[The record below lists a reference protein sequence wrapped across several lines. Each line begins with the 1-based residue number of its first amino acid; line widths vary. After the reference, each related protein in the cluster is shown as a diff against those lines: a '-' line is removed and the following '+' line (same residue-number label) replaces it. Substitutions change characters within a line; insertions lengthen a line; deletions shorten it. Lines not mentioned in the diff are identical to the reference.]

1 MNYLIKYSL
10 REKGI
15 LVIEKKQMCVRNKQ
29 NEYFAKGGLEKYLH
43 KNYKFDEIIFHKC
56 EIDPTDMSDL
66 SLLWN
71 LEDLKNKMGM
81 K

>member
-1 MNYLIKYSL
+1 MNYLITYSL

-15 LVIEKKQMCVRNKQ
+15 FLISQQMRVKNKK

>member
-1 MNYLIKYSL
+1 MEN
-10 REKGI
+10 
-15 LVIEKKQMCVRNKQ
+15 KQMRVKNKQ

-56 EIDPTDMSDL
+56 EIDIMDDMSDF
-66 SLLWN
+66 WN

-81 K
+81 NS

>member
-1 MNYLIKYSL
+1 MNYLITYSL

-15 LVIEKKQMCVRNKQ
+15 FLISQQMRVKNKK

-56 EIDPTDMSDL
+56 EIDIMDDMSDF
-66 SLLWN
+66 WN

-81 K
+81 NS

>member
-15 LVIEKKQMCVRNKQ
+15 FLISQQMRVRNQK

-43 KNYKFDEIIFHKC
+43 KKYKFDEIIFHKC

>member
-1 MNYLIKYSL
+1 MNYLITYSL

-15 LVIEKKQMCVRNKQ
+15 FLISQQMRVKNKK
-29 NEYFAKGGLEKYLH
+29 NEYFAKGGLEKHLH